1 MIQKKETT
9 FPKYPAYKD
18 SGVEW
23 LGEIPIDWTLGK
35 LGTLL
40 KPISIKGKPDL
51 PLLSITRELGVIERN
66 LDEDEGNHNFIP
78 DDLSGYKVIRKGQF
92 GMNKM
97 KAWQGSYGI
106 SRFTGIVSPAY
117 YVFDFTSEIDPSFF
131 HYAIRSKNY
140 VAFFGRAS
148 DGVRIGQWDLSKN
161 RMKEIPFFIPSPTEQ
176 TAIAAFLDDKT
187 TKIDRAIAQKEQLI
201 ALLKERKQIVI
212 QNAVTKG
219 LNHGF
224 NGLKDYTDENSESVK
239 SRNPSKSV
247 VQTKMKDSGVAWI
260 GEIPEHFSI
269 TKLGLCVKPV
279 SIKNRPDLPLLSIT
293 RELGVIVRDVE
304 DQESNHNFIPDDLS
318 GYKVIRKGQF
328 GMNKMKAWQGSY
340 GVSKYDGIISPAYY
354 VFDLISNINPDFF
367 HLAIRS
373 KIYVPFFA
381 AASDGVRIGQWDL
394 NKSRMKE
401 IPIVVPPLEEQIKAI
416 EHVKTQSKKIA
427 NAISQQQ
434 TQIEKLKEYKASLI
448 DGAVTGKIRVPSSVG
463 RNKS

>member
-1 MIQKKETT
+1 MMQTTKKT

-23 LGEIPIDWTLGK
+23 LGEIPENWELRRFKYLFKEINERSNDG
-35 LGTLL
+35 
-40 KPISIKGKPDL
+40 SED
-51 PLLSITRELGVIERN
+51 LLSVSQYTGVTKKSDKVEDGDLLTTASTLEGYKKVNQDDLVINIMLAWNGSLGFSPYDGITSPAYSIYRLNNGNSERFFHYLVRSQLYKSEFKRNSSGVIESR
-66 LDEDEGNHNFIP
+66 LRLYT
-78 DDLSGYKVIRKGQF
+78 DD
-92 GMNKM
+92 
-97 KAWQGSYGI
+97 
-106 SRFTGIVSPAY
+106 
-117 YVFDFTSEIDPSFF
+117 FF
-131 HYAIRSKNY
+131 AIWS
-140 VAFFGRAS
+140 
-148 DGVRIGQWDLSKN
+148 LL
-161 RMKEIPFFIPSPTEQ
+161 PPLPEQ

-187 TKIDRAIAQKEQLI
+187 TKIDRAIAQKEKMI
-201 ALLKERKQIVI
+201 ALLKERKQIII

-219 LNHGF
+219 LDPN
-224 NGLKDYTDENSESVK
+224 VK
-239 SRNPSKSV
+239 L
-247 VQTKMKDSGVAWI
+247 KDSGVEWI
-260 GEIPEHFSI
+260 GEIPEHYSMS
-269 TKLGLCVKPV
+269 KLGLCVNPV
-279 SIKNRPDLPLLSIT
+279 SIKNRSDLPLLSIT

-401 IPIVVPPLEEQIKAI
+401 IPIVVPPIKEQIKAI
-416 EHVKTQSKKIA
+416 EHIKTQSKKIA
-427 NAISQQQ
+427 NAISQQK
-434 TQIEKLKEYKASLI
+434 TQIEKLKEYKDTLI
-448 DGAVTGKIRVPSSVG
+448 DSAVTGKIKVC
-463 RNKS
+463 